1 MTSLSL
7 LNENQK
13 TSKLYISRAWW
24 AYPAALAEKEVLL
37 CSKKPFQVRLG
48 GSVDG
53 RRLSRFD
60 FDLKVAAFVHSPI
73 CHLPRKNPFLSTQ
86 PSL

>member
-13 TSKLYISRAWW
+13 TSKLYISRAGW
-24 AYPAALAEKEVLL
+24 AYPSTAAKKEVLL

-48 GSVDG
+48 GSVCG
-53 RRLSRFD
+53 RRLSHFD

-73 CHLPRKNPFLSTQ
+73 CHLPRKNLNLSTQ
-86 PSL
+86 LAF